1 MPSYDAIVV
10 GAGPNGLAAA
20 ITLARAGHTVLV
32 VEAQATPG
40 GGARSGALTLPGFVH
55 DLGSAVHPFGIGSP
69 FFRALPLHEHG
80 LVWVHP
86 PAPLAHPFDDGT
98 ATVLERA
105 IDATGTHLG
114 VDAAAYGHLM
124 APAVRTWERLSPTL
138 LTPLHLLRHPL
149 ALAGFGLRALWP
161 VHTLA
166 RALFRGERARGLLA
180 GISAHACLPL
190 ERLPSAA
197 FGLVLGMLGH
207 AVGWPVPRGG
217 SPTRWWRTCARSAV
231 RS

>member
-1 MPSYDAIVV
+1 MPTTDAIVV

-32 VEAQATPG
+32 IEAQATPG

-69 FFRALPLHEHG
+69 FFRILPLHEHG

-98 ATVLERA
+98 AAVLERA
-105 IDATGTHLG
+105 IDVTGAHLG
-114 VDAAAYGHLM
+114 SDAAVYRRLM
-124 APAVRTWERLSPTL
+124 APVVRGWERFSPTL
-138 LTPLHLLRHPL
+138 LTPLRLWRHPL

-161 VHTLA
+161 VSTLA
-166 RALFRGERARGLLA
+166 
-180 GISAHACLPL
+180 
-190 ERLPSAA
+190 
-197 FGLVLGMLGH
+197 
-207 AVGWPVPRGG
+207 
-217 SPTRWWRTCARSAV
+217 
-231 RS
+231 